1 MVIGALE
8 IEVIVAWSE
17 SLKDKRRVIRSLKD
31 RLHREHMVSVS
42 EIGEQDSLRRARIGV
57 VCVGADGRRVG
68 ETLDRVARKVTQL
81 RDAEVGILAREVFRA
96 ADVPADRRT
105 GTDQGLEEDLLTR
118 GQAALE
124 TDPEGTP

>member
-8 IEVIVAWSE
+8 IEVVVAWSE

-31 RLHREHMVSVS
+31 RLHREHMVSVA
-42 EIGEQDSLRRARIGV
+42 EIAEHDSLRRARVGV

-68 ETLDRVARKVTQL
+68 ETLDRVARKATQL
-81 RDAEVGILAREVFRA
+81 RDAEVEILAREIFRS
-96 ADVPADRRT
+96 ADVPADRRAVQ
-105 GTDQGLEEDLLTR
+105 DQSLEEDLLTR

-124 TDPEGTP
+124 TDPERTP